1 MELYLSLKIRSD
13 SEIEAFSKEKF
24 EEEKRQLAGV
34 DGFTLVDYI
43 KKSIEQLMNMKMD
56 EGMIDDNNYQ
66 FEIDGPEIDIEL
78 PEAAKHALKDATAK
92 NEMIQKILNSERI
105 NNQIHEIQ

>member
-1 MELYLSLKIRSD
+1 
-13 SEIEAFSKEKF
+13 
-24 EEEKRQLAGV
+24 
-34 DGFTLVDYI
+34 
-43 KKSIEQLMNMKMD
+43 MNMKMD

-92 NEMIQKILNSERI
+92 DEMIQKILNTERM
-105 NNQIHEIQ
+105 NNQFQELEL